1 MDCLYA
7 SWEEVEDIMYTC
19 NKDFFKIPNV
29 LNSYWA
35 GFIAA
40 DGCLSERD
48 HALIIVSKDKDHL
61 EKFVIDIN
69 FSGSIKDYKAGGY
82 KPGIYSRLSIYG
94 LSNTFEHLKNNF
106 NITPQKTKTLSPPV
120 NLSLNCRLAF
130 IAGFIDGDGSIF
142 RNKKGIHIALGGTH
156 LMMGWIAD
164 IVNDLAPVK
173 KLRVPRNTYDWFY
186 EYKIVSKRAEKLI
199 NLIVP
204 LGLPLMERKW
214 RHVEN

>member
-7 SWEEVEDIMYTC
+7 SWQEVEGLMYTC
-19 NKDFFKIPNV
+19 DKEFFKTPNA

-61 EKFVIDIN
+61 VKFVTDIK
-69 FSGSIKDYKAGGY
+69 FSGSIKDSKAGGY
-82 KPGIYSRLSIYG
+82 KPGIYFRLSIYG
-94 LSNTFEHLKNNF
+94 LFNMFGHLKSNF

-120 NLSLNCRLAF
+120 NLSLDCQLAF

-142 RNKKGIHIALGGTH
+142 RNKKGIHIALGGTR
-156 LMMGWIAD
+156 LMMEWIAS
-164 IVNDLAPVK
+164 IVNNLAPVK
-173 KLRVPRNTYDWFY
+173 KLRLPRNTYDWFY

-199 NLIVP
+199 DLILP
-204 LGLPLMERKW
+204 LDLPLMDRKW
-214 RHVEN
+214 RHVKN